1 MLNKLAEFALTQR
14 LLTLLFTLMLIAAGV
29 QAWIQI
35 PIDAFP
41 DVSTTQVKLILKAP
55 GMTPEEVEARIV
67 APIETE
73 MLGIPKQRLLRS
85 VAKYALTDITIDFED
100 GTDIYWA
107 RQQVAERLAAA
118 MGDLPA
124 GVSGGMA
131 PITTPLSEM
140 FMFTVDGPLPLDERR
155 AVLDWV
161 IRPQLR
167 TLAGVADVNAL
178 GGFVRSF
185 EVAPDNAAMSSRGVT
200 LAELMTSLESNLKN
214 DGAGR
219 LAEGDEVWVV
229 RIEGAVKSLDDLAA
243 IVVKKVGGV
252 PVRVADV
259 AQVRLSSLTRYGGV
273 TQDGKGEAVEGLVLG
288 LKGANAQQV
297 VALVK
302 KRLKEIAPLLP
313 KGVSVNAF
321 YDRSSLVERAVGTV
335 TRALMEAT
343 VLVLALLFLFLGNVR
358 AALTVAVVLPLSA
371 LAAFWLMRRFGLSA
385 NLMSLGGLAIAIGLL
400 VDAAVVVV
408 ENIVTRLALHP
419 SPAVEGARPPK
430 LHEVYRAVREV
441 SGPTTAGVLIIL
453 IVFLPLLSLEGLEGK
468 LFIPVALTI
477 VFALGAALLLS
488 LTVVPAL
495 GALLIKEGAHGE
507 PWLMRQLDRAYR
519 PLLDWALG
527 HFRLVMIGAV
537 ALLLAAAAIYPF
549 IGKSFMPTLDEGDLL
564 VQLEKLPSISLEASL
579 AIDIRVQQALL
590 ARVPEVKGVV
600 ARAGSDELGLDPM
613 GLNQTDSFLVLKP
626 KETWRKPDKEWLM
639 EEIRKVMADFPGVTF
654 GFTQPIDMRV
664 SEMLTG
670 SRGDLAV
677 KVFGTDLTTL
687 NLLAGEIETLL
698 KAIPGAQDVFSV
710 KNDGVQY
717 FRVEIDRLALGR
729 YGLTVDEVSD
739 FLKAHLEGVK
749 LGVVQE
755 GARRTPL
762 VVRAGE
768 NVRASPALFERLRI
782 PTGDGLAIPLN
793 EVAHLIRADGGG
805 EPGKWRALC
814 GHSKQ
819 CRRTRSGQLC
829 RGRQA
834 WRRRQ
839 GQAAAGLPRGLR
851 RPVREPAA
859 RGDASGS
866 GGAGGV
872 GADFSAAVRHL
883 PQSAPGRADH
893 GQRAVRPGRR
903 RHGAGRHRRISV
915 GAGFGRLYR
924 LARHCGVER
933 RRAGVL
939 LQPVARRRTR
949 RHQRGA
955 RRLVAQAASGDDDR
969 QHHRL
974 RPAAAAH
981 RQRAGFG
988 NPETAGHRGD
998 GRPVHFHRADPVGA
1012 AGAVST
1018 FHIARKS
1025 MSLVQLTL
1033 VAPASLEETLAE
1045 YLLAHPEWGGA
1056 FTLLHAEGR
1065 GSREHTLTP
1074 QEQVR
1079 GRVTRTQFQVVLE
1092 ADAAGRLLAELK
1104 RAFPKRDVAWW
1115 ITPVM
1120 DFGRLA

>member
-14 LLTLLFTLMLIAAGV
+14 LLTLLFTLLLIAAGV
-29 QAWIQI
+29 QAWREI

-155 AVLDWV
+155 ALLDWV

-200 LAELMTSLESNLKN
+200 LTELMMALESNLKN

-252 PVRVADV
+252 PIRVADV

-302 KRLKEIAPLLP
+302 KRLKEIAPTLP

-371 LAAFWLMRRFGLSA
+371 LAAFWLMHRFGLSA

-408 ENIVTRLALHP
+408 ENIVTRLAQP
-419 SPAVEGARPPK
+419 SGSPK

-507 PWLMRQLDRAYR
+507 PWLMRQLDRGYR

-579 AIDIRVQQALL
+579 AIDTRVQQALL

-677 KVFGTDLTTL
+677 KVFGTDLATL
-687 NLLAGEIETLL
+687 NILAGEIETLL
-698 KAIPGAQDVFSV
+698 GGIPGAQDVFSV

-755 GARRTPL
+755 GTRRTPL

-793 EVAHLIRADGGG
+793 EVAHLIRADGPVAVNRENGARYVVIQSNVAGRDLVSFVEDVKRGVAAKVKLPPGYHVVYGG
-805 EPGKWRALC
+805 QFENQQRAAMRLAVVVPVAL
-814 GHSKQ
+814 GLIFLLLFA
-819 CRRTRSGQLC
+819 TFRSL
-829 RGRQA
+829 RQA
-834 WRRRQ
+834 ALIMANAPFALVGGVMALGVTGEYLSVPASVGFIALLGIAVLNGVVLVSYFNQLRDE
-839 GQAAAGLPRGLR
+839 GLDATSV
-851 RPVREPAA
+851 VRE
-859 RGDASGS
+859 GS
-866 GGAGGV
+866 L
-872 GADFSAAVRHL
+872 R
-883 PQSAPGRADH
+883 
-893 GQRAVRPGRR
+893 
-903 RHGAGRHRRISV
+903 
-915 GAGFGRLYR
+915 
-924 LARHCGVER
+924 
-933 RRAGVL
+933 
-939 LQPVARRRTR
+939 
-949 RHQRGA
+949 
-955 RRLVAQAASGDDDR
+955 
-969 QHHRL
+969 RL
-974 RPAAAAH
+974 RPVMMTASITA
-981 RQRAGFG
+981 FG
-988 NPETAGHRGD
+988 LLPLLTASGPGSEIQKPLAIVVM
-998 GRPVHFHRADPVGA
+998 GGLFT
-1012 AGAVST
+1012 ST
-1018 FHIARKS
+1018 
-1025 MSLVQLTL
+1025 VLTL
-1033 VAPASLEETLAE
+1033 LVLPVLYRRFIL
-1045 YLLAHPEWGGA
+1045 
-1056 FTLLHAEGR
+1056 
-1065 GSREHTLTP
+1065 REK
-1074 QEQVR
+1074 
-1079 GRVTRTQFQVVLE
+1079 
-1092 ADAAGRLLAELK
+1092 A
-1104 RAFPKRDVAWW
+1104 
-1115 ITPVM
+1115 
-1120 DFGRLA
+1120 